1 MPGNLSITDRDWLRR
16 IRKVAIQKYKQT
28 PEVITNFMTVFD
40 GSSALGDAMVFE
52 YCVYREEL
60 GLSTIIR
67 HAGIGMRLISPRQLH
82 NMGEED
88 RDTCDICHEKYLT
101 GDDPEEPVQLKCDH
115 IFGKTCISSWTV
127 GDGVG
132 TPHPSC
138 PMCRAELVQ
147 NTYLLDAEGSTPPQ
161 AIPLNVQSIMSGIV
175 DILQAHAR
183 DPKSNEQAVE
193 PAISVL
199 ALSERYYLPPKHSM
213 SAAEIYLFMN
223 ENEQVKQH
231 PNTNVPRTL
240 RVFEVSAQIEAC
252 RQRLLPA
259 LRLMGA
265 ETLWDSQP
273 FTIWNFV
280 YNDRLPLVADFV
292 EQLVAAE
299 EFLDEARNVVAS
311 TSAS

>member
-1 MPGNLSITDRDWLRR
+1 MPGNSSTNDRDWLRR
-16 IRKVAIQKYKQT
+16 IRKVAIQTYKQT
-28 PEVITNFMTVFD
+28 PEEISDFMTVFD
-40 GSSALGDAMVFE
+40 GSSALGDAIVGE
-52 YCVYREEL
+52 YCIYREEL

-67 HAGIGMRLISPRQLH
+67 HAGIGMRLISPKNLQIL
-82 NMGEED
+82 GDED
-88 RDTCDICHEKYLT
+88 CDTCDICHEKYLT
-101 GDDPEEPVQLKCDH
+101 GDDPEEPVELKCGH

-147 NTYLLDAEGSTPPQ
+147 KMYLLDGEGSTPPQ
-161 AIPLNVQSIMSGIV
+161 AIPLNVQSVMSGII
-175 DILQAHAR
+175 DILQAQTR
-183 DPKSNEQAVE
+183 DPKSHEKALE

-199 ALSERYYLPPKHSM
+199 AVSERYYLPPKHTM
-213 SAAEIYLFMN
+213 SAAEINLFMD

-240 RVFEVSAQIEAC
+240 RAFEVSAQIEAC
-252 RQRLLPA
+252 RLRLLPA

-280 YNDRLPLVADFV
+280 YDDRLPLVADFV

-299 EFLDEARNVVAS
+299 EFLDEARKVVAS
-311 TSAS
+311 TSAQ